1 MIEIDGSYLEGGGQ
15 IIRTSLTLSAITK
28 KPVRIFNIR
37 ANRPNPGLQMQHL
50 TAAKAV
56 RNICRGTLEGAE
68 LGSTSLTFVPGEI
81 IGGNYDFNIGTA
93 GSTSLVAQTIIPI
106 AICAEKPS
114 VFRIIGGTHVMK
126 SPSYDYLEKVFFPA
140 IKLFGVNATCELLKS
155 GYYPRGGGEIEIKV
169 HPSKLATQKSF
180 ESEKEVFVFIRLSN
194 LPLSI
199 GIREKKIFV
208 QNDIETVKIR
218 EERAVDPGNA
228 LLAWAG
234 LRGAYSLGEKSKRAE
249 AVAQEAYDE
258 IIKSLDYDV
267 DRHLADQL
275 LVYAALS
282 EGKTSF
288 TCPEFTE
295 HLKTNAGVISKF
307 VEKKIE
313 FGADG
318 HTVSIE

>member
-1 MIEIDGSYLEGGGQ
+1 MIEIDGSHGEGGGQ
-15 IIRTSLTLSAITK
+15 IIRTSMTLSAITK
-28 KPVRIFNIR
+28 KPVRISNIR

-50 TAAKAV
+50 TAVKAV

-68 LGSTSLTFVPGEI
+68 LGSTSLTFVPGDI
-81 IGGNYDFNIGTA
+81 IGGNYDFNILTA

-106 AICAEKPS
+106 ALCAEKPS

-126 SPSYDYLEKVFFPA
+126 SPSYDYLEKIFVPA
-140 IKLFGVNATCELLKS
+140 IRLFGANVTCELLKS

-169 HPSKLATQKSF
+169 HPSKLAAPKSF
-180 ESEKEVFVFIRLSN
+180 ESEKDVSVFIRLSN

-218 EERAVDPGNA
+218 EEQAVDPGNA
-228 LLAWAG
+228 LIAWAG

-249 AVAQEAYDE
+249 VVAQEAYDE
-258 IIKSLDYDV
+258 IIAALDYDI
-267 DRHLADQL
+267 DKHLADQL

-288 TCPEFTE
+288 TCPEITD
-295 HLKTNAGVISKF
+295 HLKTNAEILSKF
-307 VEKKIE
+307 VERKIRLDE
-313 FGADG
+313 KNK
-318 HTVSIE
+318 TVIID